1 MPKGK
6 CEVPEEKTVLCFSA
20 PRGHPRACK
29 GETRCQSARA
39 ARAPATSSR
48 AHDGGGGTGA
58 PKPCARATRGQAVMT
73 RGSRNIG
80 RQVPFFLDNTLLQI
94 SRSWWMRRQ
103 KSRGGGF
110 PVLRRA
116 KDEKRIAPF
125 FPPLPR
131 LRAQDKASTWGR
143 GLDRPKGAQGC
154 SLGGKGRL
162 QEERGRQLASAL
174 P

>member
-1 MPKGK
+1 
-6 CEVPEEKTVLCFSA
+6 
-20 PRGHPRACK
+20 
-29 GETRCQSARA
+29 
-39 ARAPATSSR
+39 
-48 AHDGGGGTGA
+48 
-58 PKPCARATRGQAVMT
+58 
-73 RGSRNIG
+73 
-80 RQVPFFLDNTLLQI
+80 
-94 SRSWWMRRQ
+94 MRRQ
-103 KSRGGGF
+103 KSGVGGVF
-110 PVLRRA
+110 PVFRRA

-162 QEERGRQLASAL
+162 QEGRRRQLASAL